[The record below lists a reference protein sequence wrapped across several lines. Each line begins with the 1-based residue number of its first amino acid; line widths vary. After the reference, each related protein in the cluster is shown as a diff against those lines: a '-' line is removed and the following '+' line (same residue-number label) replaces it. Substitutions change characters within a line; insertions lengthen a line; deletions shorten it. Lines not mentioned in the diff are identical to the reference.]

1 MAKAVNVNMTEGPLL
16 GKIIRFSVPLMLSG
30 MLQLLYN
37 AADVVVVGK
46 WAGSAALAAV
56 GSTGALVNLLI
67 NLFMGV
73 SVGCNVLAARYYGA
87 GDRES
92 VSRTVHCA
100 VGVSVIIGVAA
111 GMVGLVFSTPLLRL
125 MGSPED
131 VLPLASLYL
140 RIYFCG
146 MPFNIAYNFGAAVL
160 RAVGDTKR
168 PLYFL
173 SAAGAVNVA
182 LNLLT
187 VIVFRMGVA
196 GVAIATVASQLIS
209 ALLVIRCLMLREDC
223 CHLDLR
229 QIRIY
234 REQLL
239 AMIRI
244 GLPAGIQGSLFSLS
258 NVIIQSSV
266 NSFGSV
272 VVAGNAAAANVEGF
286 VYTAMNSVYQ
296 ASITF
301 VSQNLGAGKPSRI
314 LRVMWICLGVTAA
327 VGLTLGTLVYT
338 FGHGLLGIYASDSEG
353 LKEQIIAVGLRRFR
367 YVGRPYFLCGLMEV
381 GCGGMRGLGRSW
393 LPTSVTLLGACGLR
407 MVWIFT
413 VFRELHT
420 LDSLYVSYPI
430 SWTVTFL
437 AHMVCF
443 FLAFRKVRRQFPE
456 EQAV

>member
-1 MAKAVNVNMTEGPLL
+1 M
-16 GKIIRFSVPLMLSG
+16 
-30 MLQLLYN
+30 
-37 AADVVVVGK
+37 
-46 WAGSAALAAV
+46 
-56 GSTGALVNLLI
+56 
-67 NLFMGV
+67 
-73 SVGCNVLAARYYGA
+73 
-87 GDRES
+87 
-92 VSRTVHCA
+92 
-100 VGVSVIIGVAA
+100 
-111 GMVGLVFSTPLLRL
+111 
-125 MGSPED
+125 
-131 VLPLASLYL
+131 
-140 RIYFCG
+140 
-146 MPFNIAYNFGAAVL
+146 
-160 RAVGDTKR
+160 
-168 PLYFL
+168 
-173 SAAGAVNVA
+173 
-182 LNLLT
+182 
-187 VIVFRMGVA
+187 
-196 GVAIATVASQLIS
+196 
-209 ALLVIRCLMLREDC
+209 
-223 CHLDLR
+223 
-229 QIRIY
+229 
-234 REQLL
+234 
-239 AMIRI
+239 
-244 GLPAGIQGSLFSLS
+244 
-258 NVIIQSSV
+258 IIQSSV

-353 LKEQIIAVGLRRFR
+353 LKEQIIAAGLRRFR

-407 MVWIFT
+407 VVWIFT

>member
-73 SVGCNVLAARYYGA
+73 SVGCNVLAARHYGA

-209 ALLVIRCLMLREDC
+209 AVLVIRCLMLREDC

-272 VVAGNAAAANVEGF
+272 VVAGNAAAANIEGF

-353 LKEQIIAVGLRRFR
+353 LKEQIIAAGLRRFR

>member
-92 VSRTVHCA
+92 VSRMVHCA

-146 MPFNIAYNFGAAVL
+146 MPFNIAYNFGSAVL

-209 ALLVIRCLMLREDC
+209 AVLVIRCLMLREDC

-272 VVAGNAAAANVEGF
+272 VVAGNAAAANIEGF

-456 EQAV
+456 KQAV